1 MARFVKDGAFGYKAV
16 PGGQSDPEC
25 THVILALKEYEKLL
39 QEKAR
44 AEQETRDTKYD
55 AERAI
60 DKAKR
65 DASYTAQ
72 KAAEE
77 ARQTVAGIES
87 ALAAEKADSAHQRA
101 LNANLLRISRER
113 ANADRKLKPKKE
125 HTGYVVVLS
134 EETDHQYKD
143 GNRHVRRVLLWKTV
157 IQSPYVVDFPEA
169 QVREQILE
177 ELLRKNE
184 DGYRLIDRL
193 GINGIYNKGYGSMIE
208 DRKWCAEPDKY
219 NIMLKPKFRVN
230 FRSGYWEV
238 ICLHT
243 KPLDVV
249 PKDMRVC

>member
-25 THVILALKEYEKLL
+25 THVIMTLKEYDKLL

-44 AEQETRDTKYD
+44 AEQEARSTKYD

-87 ALAAEKADSAHQRA
+87 ALATERAESAHQRA
-101 LNANLLRISRER
+101 LNANLLRIAKER

-125 HTGYVVVLS
+125 HTGYVVATS
-134 EETDHQYKD
+134 EEREYRYRD
-143 GNRHVRRVLLWKTV
+143 GKKWKKAKLWETVL
-157 IQSPYVVDFPEA
+157 QSYYSVDFTEEVA
-169 QVREQILE
+169 RTQIERDLFPKGE
-177 ELLRKNE
+177 TW
-184 DGYRLIDRL
+184 LIAEI
-193 GINGIYNKGYGSMIE
+193 GISGRYGGRYEGMIE
-208 DRKWCAEPDKY
+208 DTSVSEDFLKH
-219 NIMLKPKFRVN
+219 NILLAGQQRLRAN
-230 FRSGYWEV
+230 FRSGYWELV
-238 ICLHT
+238 FMHT
-243 KPLDVV
+243 KALGVV
-249 PKDMRVC
+249 PPNMRVR

>member
-25 THVILALKEYEKLL
+25 THVILTLKEYDKLL

-44 AEQETRDTKYD
+44 AEQEARSTKYD

-87 ALAAEKADSAHQRA
+87 ALATERAESAHQRA
-101 LNANLLRISRER
+101 LNANLLRIAKER

-125 HTGYVVVLS
+125 HTGYVVATS
-134 EETDHQYKD
+134 EEREYRYRD
-143 GNRHVRRVLLWKTV
+143 GKKWKKAKLWETVL
-157 IQSPYVVDFPEA
+157 QSYYSVDFTEEVA
-169 QVREQILE
+169 RTQIERDLFPKGE
-177 ELLRKNE
+177 TW
-184 DGYRLIDRL
+184 LI
-193 GINGIYNKGYGSMIE
+193 
-208 DRKWCAEPDKY
+208 
-219 NIMLKPKFRVN
+219 VN
-230 FRSGYWEV
+230 A
-238 ICLHT
+238 
-243 KPLDVV
+243 
-249 PKDMRVC
+249 DMKL

>member
-16 PGGQSDPEC
+16 PGGHSDPEC
-25 THVILALKEYEKLL
+25 THVILTLKEYDKLL

-55 AERAI
+55 AGRAI

-65 DASYTAQ
+65 DASYMAQ

-77 ARQTVAGIES
+77 ARQTVADMEE
-87 ALAAEKADSAHQRA
+87 ALAAEKAESAHQRA

-125 HTGYVVVLS
+125 HTGYVVVVS

-143 GNRHVRRVLLWKTV
+143 GNRHVKRVLLWKTV
-157 IQSPYVVDFPEA
+157 IQSPYVVDFPEE

-177 ELLRKNE
+177 ELLRKDE

-208 DRKWCAEPDKY
+208 DKRWCAEPDKY

-249 PKDMRVC
+249 PKDMRAC

>member
-25 THVILALKEYEKLL
+25 THVILTLKEYDKLL

-44 AEQETRDTKYD
+44 AEQEARSTKYD

-87 ALAAEKADSAHQRA
+87 ALATERAESAHQRA
-101 LNANLLRISRER
+101 LNANLLRIAKER

-125 HTGYVVVLS
+125 HTGYVVATS
-134 EETDHQYKD
+134 EEREYRYRD
-143 GNRHVRRVLLWKTV
+143 GKKWKKAKLWETVL
-157 IQSPYVVDFPEA
+157 QSYYSVDFTEEEA
-169 QVREQILE
+169 RTQIERDLFPKGE
-177 ELLRKNE
+177 AW
-184 DGYRLIDRL
+184 LIAEI
-193 GINGIYNKGYGSMIE
+193 GISGRYGGRYEGMIE
-208 DRKWCAEPDKY
+208 DTSVSEDFLKH
-219 NIMLKPKFRVN
+219 NILLAGQQRLRAN
-230 FRSGYWEV
+230 FRSGYWELV
-238 ICLHT
+238 FMHT
-243 KPLDVV
+243 KALGVV
-249 PKDMRVC
+249 PPNMRVR

>member
-25 THVILALKEYEKLL
+25 THVILKLTEYDKLL

-44 AEQETRDTKYD
+44 AEQEARSTKYD

-87 ALAAEKADSAHQRA
+87 ALATERAESAHQRA
-101 LNANLLRISRER
+101 LNANLLRIAKER

-125 HTGYVVVLS
+125 HTGYVVATS
-134 EETDHQYKD
+134 EEREYRYRD
-143 GNRHVRRVLLWKTV
+143 GKKWKKAKLWETVL
-157 IQSPYVVDFPEA
+157 QSYYSVDFTEEVA
-169 QVREQILE
+169 RTQIERDLFPKGE
-177 ELLRKNE
+177 TW
-184 DGYRLIDRL
+184 LIAEI
-193 GINGIYNKGYGSMIE
+193 GISGRYGGRYEGMIE
-208 DRKWCAEPDKY
+208 DTSVSEDFLKH
-219 NIMLKPKFRVN
+219 NILLAGQQRLRAN
-230 FRSGYWEV
+230 FRSGYWELV
-238 ICLHT
+238 FMHT
-243 KPLDVV
+243 KALGVV
-249 PKDMRVC
+249 PPNMRVR

>member
-25 THVILALKEYEKLL
+25 THVILTLKEYDKLL

-44 AEQETRDTKYD
+44 AEQEARSTKYD

-87 ALAAEKADSAHQRA
+87 ALATERAESAHQRA
-101 LNANLLRISRER
+101 LNANLLRIAKER

-125 HTGYVVVLS
+125 HTGYVVATS
-134 EETDHQYKD
+134 EEREYRYRD
-143 GNRHVRRVLLWKTV
+143 GKKWKKAKLWETVL
-157 IQSPYVVDFPEA
+157 QSYYSVDFTEEVA
-169 QVREQILE
+169 RTQIERDLFPKGE
-177 ELLRKNE
+177 TW
-184 DGYRLIDRL
+184 LIAEI
-193 GINGIYNKGYGSMIE
+193 GISGRYGGRYEGMIE
-208 DRKWCAEPDKY
+208 DTSVSEDFLKH
-219 NIMLKPKFRVN
+219 NILLAGQQRLRAN
-230 FRSGYWEV
+230 FRSGYWELV
-238 ICLHT
+238 FMHT
-243 KPLDVV
+243 KALGVV
-249 PKDMRVC
+249 PPNMRVR

>member
-16 PGGQSDPEC
+16 SGGQSDPEC
-25 THVILALKEYEKLL
+25 THVILTLKEYDKLL

>member
-1 MARFVKDGAFGYKAV
+1 MARFVKDGACGYKAV
-16 PGGQSDPEC
+16 PGGHSDPEC
-25 THVILALKEYEKLL
+25 THVILTLKEYDKLL

-55 AERAI
+55 AGRAI

-65 DASYTAQ
+65 DASYMAQ

-77 ARQTVAGIES
+77 ARQTVADMEE
-87 ALAAEKADSAHQRA
+87 ALAAEKAENAHQRA

-125 HTGYVVVLS
+125 HTGYVVVVS

-143 GNRHVRRVLLWKTV
+143 GNRHVKRVLLWKTV
-157 IQSPYVVDFPEA
+157 IQSPYVVDFPEE

-177 ELLRKNE
+177 ELLRKDE

-193 GINGIYNKGYGSMIE
+193 GINVIYNKGYGSMIE
-208 DRKWCAEPDKY
+208 DRRWCAEPDKY

-249 PKDMRVC
+249 PKDMRAC

>member
-25 THVILALKEYEKLL
+25 THVILTLKEYDKLL

-44 AEQETRDTKYD
+44 AEQEARSTKYD

-87 ALAAEKADSAHQRA
+87 ALATERAESAHQRA
-101 LNANLLRISRER
+101 LNANLLRIAKER

-125 HTGYVVVLS
+125 HTGYLVVFS
-134 EETDHQYKD
+134 GEKEHQFKD
-143 GNRHVRRVLLWKTV
+143 GNRRVKRVLLWETV
-157 IQSPYVVDFPEA
+157 IQSPYVVDFPEV
-169 QVREQILE
+169 QIRKQILE
-177 ELLRKNE
+177 ELLRKDE

-193 GINGIYNKGYGSMIE
+193 GINGYYGKGYGSMIE
-208 DRKWCAEPDKY
+208 DREWCAEPERF
-219 NIMLKPKFRVN
+219 NIMLKPKFRAN
-230 FRSGYWEV
+230 FRAGYWEV
-238 ICLHT
+238 VCLHT
-243 KPLDVV
+243 KPLGVV

>member
-16 PGGQSDPEC
+16 PGGHSDPEC
-25 THVILALKEYEKLL
+25 THVILTLKEYDKLL

-55 AERAI
+55 AGRAI

-65 DASYTAQ
+65 DASYMAQ

-77 ARQTVAGIES
+77 ARQTVADMEE
-87 ALAAEKADSAHQRA
+87 ALAAEKAENAHQRA

-125 HTGYVVVLS
+125 HTGYVVVVS

-143 GNRHVRRVLLWKTV
+143 GNRHVKRVLLWKTV

-169 QVREQILE
+169 QVRKQILE
-177 ELLRKNE
+177 ELLRKDE

-208 DRKWCAEPDKY
+208 DRRWCAEPDKY

-249 PKDMRVC
+249 PKDMRAC